1 MSQKFQGGQDGQG
14 ARQLL
19 LDFMAPPAA
28 LPGDH
33 IPEAWANCLP
43 SGIAD
48 IPLATVKAER
58 DRGVTIYPPA
68 GQLFRALEL
77 VAPEQVKAV
86 VLGQDPYHEPGQ
98 AMGLAFAVPQECL
111 KLPPSLKNILKEYS
125 EDWGKVPPPH
135 PDLTKWAQQGVL
147 LLNTILSV
155 REHSAFSHQNIG
167 WEAVTDA
174 ILQAISRQSQRVVF
188 ILWGAPAQ
196 AKRPLIDESRHAV
209 LTAPHPS
216 PLSAYRGF
224 FGSKPFTTANRLLAE
239 AGRPPVDWTL

>member
-1 MSQKFQGGQDGQG
+1 M
-14 ARQLL
+14 L
-19 LDFMAPPAA
+19 
-28 LPGDH
+28 GDY
-33 IPEAWANCLP
+33 IPESWANCLP

-58 DRGVTIYPPA
+58 DRGMTIYPPA
-68 GQLFRALEL
+68 GQVFRALEL
-77 VAPEQVKAV
+77 VAPEQVKV
-86 VLGQDPYHEPGQ
+86 VILGQDPYHEPGQ

-125 EDWGKVPPPH
+125 ADWGKVPPAH
-135 PDLTKWAQQGVL
+135 PDLTKWARQGVL

-174 ILQAISRQSQRVVF
+174 ILQTISRQPQRVVF

-196 AKRPLIDESRHAV
+196 AKRPLIDESRHVV

-224 FGSKPFTTANRLLAE
+224 FGSKPFTTANQLLAE
-239 AGRPPVDWTL
+239 AGRSPVDWTL

>member
-1 MSQKFQGGQDGQG
+1 MEVSDSQET
-14 ARQLL
+14 L
-19 LDFMAPPAA
+19 PPAWA
-28 LPGDH
+28 KWLPAELVDV
-33 IPEAWANCLP
+33 PMTAVA
-43 SGIAD
+43 
-48 IPLATVKAER
+48 AER
-58 DRGVTIYPPA
+58 ARGVTIYPPA
-68 GQLFRALEL
+68 GQVFRALEL
-77 VAPEQVKAV
+77 VEPEQVKAV
-86 VLGQDPYHEPGQ
+86 ILGQDPYHEPGQ

-125 EDWGKVPPPH
+125 EDWGKVPPAH

-174 ILQAISRQSQRVVF
+174 ILRAISRQPQRVVF

-196 AKRPLIDESRHAV
+196 AKRPLIDESRHVV

-224 FGSKPFTTANRLLAE
+224 FGSHPFTTVNRLLAE
-239 AGRPPVDWTL
+239 RGRLPIDWTL